1 MFAKTVAEPNE
12 KRYVFDIFK
21 YNKIW
26 FSPNPHVFMGIEN
39 QLRFVRM
46 RHNNP
51 DATLFF
57 IYSQACLS
65 NDAKNALARFC
76 ELYSLSPVAF
86 EDLES
91 LLVTEKDKTMYL
103 LAKEEIHR
111 TLNNT
116 GGNLAAAS
124 DCTRHL
130 EYVIQNYSIYSD
142 LDVDSSL
149 SKLSKGNENY
159 ISIRGPI
166 LFNSELICVSSNKL
180 AFTPNTDFL
189 AFGFDASNPN
199 VLSED
204 ALIAIHAIQTLIIDN
219 YKLPFHFKKISQNHE
234 MKNMSRYP
242 EMPKLFESFHC
253 QYPENPTVFDFRMYL
268 STLPDEVMPE
278 KEPIKH
284 FLMKHSVINI
294 SGPGNCY
301 AYFKHLMP
309 SKSAA
314 VMTGLIPY
322 TEGEWLPFLKMVE
335 RCSIGFYD
343 PIYDLIDTS
352 NRISATFKTN
362 RNERCADLS
371 WTKEGAAAQGKRENQ
386 LLNASITLQRACRR
400 HRLWQE
406 DPQEFLYVKIRAIC
420 QEKTLLTPLIDHDYA
435 LALRRACS
443 QLKLPVIKLLLEYK
457 ATKGIIFEVNAP
469 SSSNQYTA
477 LDWAIEA
484 KPKNQ
489 AGKTIQES
497 IIKLLRLSGGMTKLE
512 IVKQSKDCEPNGFI

>member
-1 MFAKTVAEPNE
+1 MFAKAIAEPNE
-12 KRYVFDIFK
+12 KRYLFNISK
-21 YNKIW
+21 YYKIW
-26 FSPNPHVFMGIEN
+26 YSPNRDVFLGIEN

-51 DATLFF
+51 DAAQFF
-57 IYSQACLS
+57 IYSKACLS
-65 NDAKNALARFC
+65 DDAHDALQRFC
-76 ELYSLSPVAF
+76 ELYSLSPIAF
-86 EDLES
+86 EDLECQ
-91 LLVTEKDKTMYL
+91 LVTENDKAMYL
-103 LAKEEIHR
+103 HAKEEINR

-130 EYVIQNYSIYSD
+130 EYVIQNYSIYTD
-142 LDVDSSL
+142 LDVDTSL
-149 SKLSKGNENY
+149 SKLSQGNENY

-166 LFNSELICVSSNKL
+166 LLNSELICVSHDKL

-189 AFGFDASNPN
+189 AFGFDASNSK

-204 ALIAIHAIQTLIIDN
+204 ALLAIHAIQTLIIDN
-219 YKLPFHFKKISQNHE
+219 YKLPFDFKKISQNHE
-234 MKNMSRYP
+234 MKKMSGRYP
-242 EMPKLFESFHC
+242 EMPQLFESFHY
-253 QYPENPTVFDFRMYL
+253 QYPENPTLFDFRMYL
-268 STLPDEVMPE
+268 SSLPDEVMQE

-301 AYFKHLMP
+301 AYFKHLAP
-309 SKSAA
+309 KCKNIA
-314 VMTGLIPY
+314 GLIPY
-322 TEGEWLPFLKMVE
+322 TEEQWLPFLKMVE

-352 NRISATFKTN
+352 NRISAFKTDT
-362 RNERCADLS
+362 NERRADFS
-371 WTKEGAAAQGKRENQ
+371 WTKEGADAQRCREIQ
-386 LLNASITLQRACRR
+386 ILNTSITLQRACRR
-400 HRLWQE
+400 YRLWQE
-406 DPQEFLYVKIRAIC
+406 DPHELLYVKIRAIC
-420 QEKTLLTPLIDHDYA
+420 NDKSLLIALIDHNYA
-435 LALRRACS
+435 LVLRKSCS
-443 QLKLPVIKLLLEYK
+443 QLKLPIIKLLLEYK
-457 ATKGIIFEVNAP
+457 ATKGITFEVNAP
-469 SSSNQYTA
+469 SSSNQSTA

-512 IVKQSKDCEPNGFI
+512 IVQQLMDSEPKGFI